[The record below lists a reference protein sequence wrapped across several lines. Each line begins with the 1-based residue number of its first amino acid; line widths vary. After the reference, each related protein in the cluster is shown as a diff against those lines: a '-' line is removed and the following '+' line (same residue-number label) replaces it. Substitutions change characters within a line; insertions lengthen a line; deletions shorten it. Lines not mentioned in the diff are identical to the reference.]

1 MLQKKTFFDEKEAL
15 HHLSHYLPAQ
25 NPLKDFIHHNT
36 LHAFQKDHFH
46 EALWKGTSIFGYKT
60 YLSLT
65 EFRKKYQNKD
75 IKHEVLDRMILKHK
89 GDTLF
94 ESWKNKLLVQDYHE
108 SMHPLL
114 GRLRG
119 HWKKHYGINL
129 EKATHD
135 LLFRILCSY
144 LDQGVSYWVFPVH
157 ENGFLDSIKELE
169 TKSFQ
174 GIFVSNRVKDLLQSN
189 VTITDLLHILVG
201 NEQWFEAYL
210 FDQQFKHPGW
220 SGMVATVEKN
230 PKSLLDKRVISLKD
244 LIIFELLLEIDAL
257 DQKFQEKWE
266 PLSTFVKNQTFNLFD
281 KIPSNELFEV
291 YKIWQEA
298 FEWSFYD
305 QVLVHL
311 KENVIH
317 NSNRITQPKTFQ
329 ALLCMDDRECS
340 FRRNLEILDENIQTF
355 GTAAYFNFEFFLQ
368 PFGSNFYT
376 KSCPAPVDPKYLI
389 KELSNVPLPP
399 SSRTKH
405 FLDRVGFSKQFDRQ
419 KKALVSGFLL
429 LFQVFKPRV
438 NAETNASFRYLSK
451 NSKLLIENQE
461 HLSLEN
467 GLQQGFKIQEMA
479 DRIENLFRSI
489 GLVTDFSDLVYI
501 IGHGATSVNNTH
513 YAGYDC
519 GACSGR
525 PSITNAIV
533 ASYAANHLE
542 VRKILRERGINIPEK
557 TQFIPALHDTT
568 RDEIYFYEEQIL
580 SSDNKNLHHKNQL
593 TFAQAL
599 QNNAHERARRLDT
612 IDDSCHLDKVHEKV
626 KMRSVSLFEP
636 RPELNHATN
645 ALCIVGHSNLVKSLF
660 LDRRAF
666 LNSYDDCIDP
676 EGVYLTTILGQVAPV
691 AGGINLEYYFSRVD
705 NEKLGA
711 GSKLPHNVMGLIG
724 VANGIDGDLRSGL
737 PLQMIELHDPIRL
750 LALVESTPEKVL
762 AAISKNKNILEWY
775 QNEWLR
781 LVCFH
786 PQNHTFHVFENG
798 MFHPYELHN
807 EIVYRMEKNMS
818 WSPKKTQNLPIG
830 ILK

>member
-1 MLQKKTFFDEKEAL
+1 MHKKSCFDEVEVL

-36 LHAFQKDHFH
+36 LHAFQKNHFH
-46 EALWKGTSIFGYKT
+46 DALWKGTSIFGYKT
-60 YLSLT
+60 YLSLS
-65 EFRKKYQNKD
+65 EFRSKYQNKD
-75 IKHEVLDRMILKHK
+75 IKHDVLDRMILKHK
-89 GDTLF
+89 GADLF
-94 ESWKNKLLVQDYHE
+94 ETWRNKLLVHDYNE
-108 SMHPLL
+108 SIRPKL
-114 GRLRG
+114 GKLRG
-119 HWKKHYGINL
+119 HWKKHYGMNL

-144 LDQGVSYWVFPVH
+144 LDQGVSYWVFPIH
-157 ENGFLDSIKELE
+157 EKGFLASIKELE
-169 TKSFQ
+169 INSFQ
-174 GIFVSNRVKDLLQSN
+174 GIFVSKRVKDLLQSN
-189 VTITDLLHILVG
+189 ATLSDLLHLLVG
-201 NEQWFEAYL
+201 DEQWFETYL
-210 FDQQFKHPGW
+210 FDQQFGHPGW

-230 PKSLLDKRVISLKD
+230 PNSLLDSRKISLHD
-244 LIIFELLLEIDAL
+244 LIVFELLLEVDAL
-257 DQKFQEKWE
+257 DQKFQGKWQ
-266 PLSTFVKNQTFNLFD
+266 PLSAFVKNQTFDLFD
-281 KIPSNELFEV
+281 KLPSNELFEV

-305 QVLVHL
+305 QVLIHL
-311 KENVIH
+311 KENVTQL
-317 NSNRITQPKTFQ
+317 SNRTLQTKTFQ
-329 ALLCMDDRECS
+329 ALFCMDDRECS
-340 FRRNLEILDENIQTF
+340 FRRNLEILDEHIQTF
-355 GTAAYFNFEFFLQ
+355 GTAAFFNFEFYLQ
-368 PFGSNFYT
+368 PFGSHFYT
-376 KSCPAPVDPKYLI
+376 KSCPAPVNPKFLI
-389 KELSNVPLPP
+389 KELSHLVAPRSNG
-399 SSRTKH
+399 TKH
-405 FLDRVGFSKQFDRQ
+405 FLDRVGALKLLKRQ

-438 NAETNASFRYLSK
+438 NSETNASFKYLSK
-451 NSKLLIENQE
+451 DSKLLIENQE

-479 DRIENLFRSI
+479 DRIENLLRSI
-489 GLVTDFSDLVYI
+489 GLIADFSDLVYI

-542 VRKILRERGINIPEK
+542 VRKILKDRGINIPEK
-557 TQFIPALHDTT
+557 TQFLPALHDTT
-568 RDEIYFYEEQIL
+568 RDEIYFYEEQL
-580 SSDNKNLHHKNQL
+580 LTQENQKLHRQNQQI
-593 TFAQAL
+593 FAQAL

-612 IDDSCHLDKVHEKV
+612 IDDSCDLEKVHQKV
-626 KMRSVSLFEP
+626 KKRSVSLFEP

-666 LNSYDDCIDP
+666 LNSYDDRLDT
-676 EGVYLTTILGQVAPV
+676 EGVYLTTILSQVAPV

-711 GSKLPHNVMGLIG
+711 GTKLPHNVMGLIG

-737 PLQMIELHDPIRL
+737 PMQMIELHDPIRL
-750 LALVESTPEKVL
+750 LALVESTPEKVFE
-762 AAISKNKNILEWY
+762 AISKHKNIFEWY

-786 PQNHTFHVFENG
+786 PQNHTFHLFENG
-798 MFHPYELHN
+798 AFVPYELSN
-807 EIVYRMEKNMS
+807 ETVFKMDKKMS